1 VVSCKSIQHKQEK
14 EVKLPELGSIGL
26 YEDYALEN
34 RALTK
39 SVPSLTQGVRLQ
51 VETIKVSKRNLFTKK
66 DSIPAT
72 KKDSLL
78 YSFQL
83 LDPLGMIN
91 QLNKDR
97 ELMSYL
103 KKGDVYRMVTQITM
117 HLPDNKITALKN
129 ADEMYLVQRK
139 EKTLSIELR
148 KENKAFDRIEFD
160 EGTITSYKA
169 SQFCWGTK
177 KGFRVGIL
185 DLVPVGSP
193 CSSQTY
199 TTAKKAARK
208 TEFKF

>member
-1 VVSCKSIQHKQEK
+1 VLSCKSIQHKQDK
-14 EVKLPELGSIGL
+14 AVQLPELGSIGL

-39 SVPSLTQGVRLQ
+39 TIPSLTQGVRLQ

-66 DSIPAT
+66 DSILTT

-78 YSFQL
+78 FSFQL

-103 KKGDVYRMVTQITM
+103 KKGDAYRMVTQITT
-117 HLPDNKITALKN
+117 HLPDNKIASLEN
-129 ADEMYLVQRK
+129 ADEVYLVQHK
-139 EKTLSIELR
+139 EKTLSLELR
-148 KENKAFDRIEFD
+148 KENKAFESIEFN

-177 KGFRVGIL
+177 KGFRVEIL